1 MDYRKY
7 RLRPVEKLKC
17 LVTGGVLTGVVAW
30 LFYRSVWGML
40 LLPFVYIVCRQKY
53 QETQQKRR
61 RERLLTEFKD
71 MMQAVSAALLAG
83 YSMENAWREAEKEL
97 LKLYGDRGILLA
109 EVHQMNGAV
118 RMNEPL
124 EKVLW
129 EFAQRSGCEEIESFA
144 EVFSFAKR
152 SGGDFARIIRTT
164 VQKLLGRM
172 EVEREIATVLAGKK
186 LEGRIMNVMPMAILA
201 YMTFTSGNFL
211 DVLYGNIPGAAIMSA
226 ALGCYLMA
234 IRLSEHI
241 LDIEI

>member
-1 MDYRKY
+1 MDYRRY
-7 RLRPVEKLKC
+7 RLKPTEKLEC
-17 LVTGGVLTGVVAW
+17 LAMGAALTGVVAW

-40 LLPFVYIVCRQKY
+40 LFPFVYVVCRRKY
-53 QETQQKRR
+53 QKTQQKKRK
-61 RERLLTEFKD
+61 ERLLGEFKD

-83 YSMENAWREAEKEL
+83 YSMENAWWEAEKEL
-97 LKLYGDRGILLA
+97 RKLHGEKGLMLA
-109 EVHQMNGAV
+109 EIHRMNEAV

-124 EKVLW
+124 EKVLG

-164 VQKLLGRM
+164 VQKLVGRM

-186 LEGRIMNVMPMAILA
+186 LEGRIMNIVPVAILA
-201 YMTFTSGNFL
+201 YMTFASGDFL
-211 DVLYGNIPGAAIMSA
+211 EVLYGNALGAVIMSIALGVYLAAIK
-226 ALGCYLMA
+226 
-234 IRLSEHI
+234 LSEYI